1 MRHLFGKTYVVSNKQ
16 KVTNPNT
23 KNDGTSARN
32 VKPLQPL
39 CVFALMDVLK
49 PSRLVESTRNVKPLQ
64 PLCVSALMDVLK
76 PGQLVES
83 ARNVKPLQP
92 LFVSAL
98 MDSLKLGRLVERY
111 NREPRSPNFRPI

>member
-49 PSRLVESTRNVKPLQ
+49 PSRLVESSRNVKPLQ
-64 PLCVSALMDVLK
+64 PLCMSTLMDVLK

-98 MDSLKLGRLVERY
+98 MDILKPGRLVERY
-111 NREPRSPNFRPI
+111 NWEPRRPNFRPI